1 MNRLYNFIPIKKSLA
16 KNDQKKLIKE
26 AHVSFVI
33 FGVKTLF
40 ISKNVYNAIFLE
52 HRNNPIITP
61 LVLEKLL
68 FRPRVYVSE

>member
-1 MNRLYNFIPIKKSLA
+1 MKRLYNLIPIKKSLG
-16 KNDQKKLIKE
+16 KNHQKKLVNE

-40 ISKNVYNAIFLE
+40 ISKNATISE

-61 LVLEKLL
+61 LMLKTLP
-68 FRPRVYVSE
+68 FRSRVYVSE